1 MRCPVACPVGCPV
14 ALSQPARLSV
24 NQAEYRRAAVGTDSQ
39 FLCFSLS
46 LHGAEVPR

>member
-1 MRCPVACPVGCPV
+1 MRCPVACPV

-39 FLCFSLS
+39 FLCFPL
-46 LHGAEVPR
+46 LLCGAEVPR